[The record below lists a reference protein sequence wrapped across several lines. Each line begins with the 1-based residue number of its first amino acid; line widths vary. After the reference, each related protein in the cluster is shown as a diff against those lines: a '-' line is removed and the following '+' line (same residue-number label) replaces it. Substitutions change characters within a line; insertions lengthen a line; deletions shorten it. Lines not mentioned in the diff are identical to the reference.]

1 MHSSESNQEMAR
13 TKQDLIFECGMELGK
28 VDLNHNT
35 LNMLHETILNG
46 SIEALKLVKTC
57 LQSIGTS
64 PLQATVL
71 IRNLIID
78 LYYLRTGQIRPET

>member
-1 MHSSESNQEMAR
+1 MHSSESNQEMTK

-57 LQSIGTS
+57 LQSISVS

-71 IRNLIID
+71 IRFVLSTHWTNSS
-78 LYYLRTGQIRPET
+78 